1 MALINGNDYDH
12 IDFTKNGV
20 TTRHMLKD
28 TLSRQM
34 SGDLVKVQ
42 NEEPT
47 SEGTKIWIKPSGD
60 SEVQVPTYE
69 EFEELSDK
77 LRHLPD
83 AASGNGSY
91 LITQTGG
98 QMVLTPFP
106 APPSTAGNYVLKA
119 TVVNGVATYT
129 WEATT

>member
-69 EFEELSDK
+69 EFEELRDK
-77 LRHLPD
+77 LQHLPD

-91 LITQTGG
+91 IITQTDG

>member
-77 LRHLPD
+77 LQHLPD
-83 AASGNGSY
+83 AAGSNGSY
-91 LITQTGG
+91 LITQTDG
-98 QMVLTPFP
+98 QMTLTPFP
-106 APPSTAGNYVLKA
+106 APPTAAGKYVLRA
-119 TVVNGVATYT
+119 TVTNGVAAFT